1 MKYPKEKRVI
11 IMKAI
16 VVNKKLENQVDIKH
30 NYENQREFYKRI
42 SERLTA
48 EERLFILE
56 NLENKSCNNCDNGNC
71 SIGTFEK
78 IGIDAEEKSEGHS
91 CMGWYNSEF
100 IGKSKVLK
108 IMDVYKLK

>member
-1 MKYPKEKRVI
+1 
-11 IMKAI
+11 MKAI
-16 VVNKKLENQVDIKH
+16 GVNKEKFENQVDIEQEVFA
-30 NYENQREFYKRI
+30 NDENQREFYKKI

-78 IGIDAEEKSEGHS
+78 IGIDAEGKSEGHS
-91 CMGWYNSEF
+91 CMGWYNSEL